1 MSVIVSN
8 LDSVVFS
15 IPLLGFLFSVFF
27 RVNDLVR
34 QPVNPAL
41 HRCHTVGSDRNGM
54 PLSIDPDGRLRG
66 RVRKVS

>member
-15 IPLLGFLFSVFF
+15 LPLLGSLFSVFF
-27 RVNDLVR
+27 RVNELVR
-34 QPVNPAL
+34 QPVKPEA

-54 PLSIDPDGRLRG
+54 PLSIDPDGKFPM
-66 RVRKVS
+66 RVRKIS